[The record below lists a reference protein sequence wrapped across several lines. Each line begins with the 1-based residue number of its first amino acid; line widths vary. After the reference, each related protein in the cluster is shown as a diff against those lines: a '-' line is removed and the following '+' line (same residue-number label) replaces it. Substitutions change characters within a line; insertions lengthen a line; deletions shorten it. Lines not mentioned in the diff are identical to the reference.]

1 MSSKPRATAPRSWL
15 TPGAAGALN
24 TGASHPGRQG
34 FHTLS
39 SPAHQSPELSYRR
52 RWELGVGGQGRG
64 AGKEEGNKKETE
76 KIFFKKPFDRI

>member
-1 MSSKPRATAPRSWL
+1 MSLQPQATAPRSWL
-15 TPGAAGALN
+15 TPGAAGAPN

-34 FHTLS
+34 FHTLF

-52 RWELGVGGQGRG
+52 RWELEGRG

-76 KIFFKKPFDRI
+76 KIFFKKPLGRTR